1 MRRSAVI
8 VSRALV
14 DLVRRPAVTGLTIG
28 TVAVVFLLLGLF
40 GLLAS
45 NFSGL
50 ADKLSSR
57 LRLTVFVDDD
67 CQRECRQQLQQW
79 LQSREA
85 VAAVV
90 VVERQQA
97 LEDFRRR
104 LGDDA
109 HLLEVLGENPLPAS
123 LQVELRP
130 GKRRTEIMAALATQ
144 LEKLAGVEEVQYG
157 QRWLGRF
164 FRFIRVV
171 RTLGL
176 VLGGLIL
183 LAAAVIVSNTIRLSV
198 YSRRQESEIMG
209 LVGATP
215 AFIKAPFYLQGALV
229 GLLGAGLGVGLAYL
243 AFLVVAPWLRMP
255 VGLGQSSFTPAFLSP
270 TTALLVVAGG
280 ALLGL
285 AGTAA
290 SLWRHLRK

>member
-1 MRRSAVI
+1 MRRPRVI
-8 VSRALV
+8 IARALV
-14 DLVRRPAVTGLTIG
+14 DLVRRPAVTGLTVG

-45 NFSGL
+45 NFSLL
-50 ADKLSSR
+50 ADRLSSR
-57 LRLTVFVDDD
+57 LRLTVFVEDD
-67 CQRECRQQLQQW
+67 CRRECRQRLQQW
-79 LQSREA
+79 LRSRPA
-85 VAAVV
+85 VAGVV
-90 VVERQQA
+90 VVGRQQA

-104 LGDDA
+104 LGNDA
-109 HLLEVLGENPLPAS
+109 HLLDLLGENPLPAS
-123 LQVELRP
+123 LQVDLHP
-130 GKRRTEIMAALATQ
+130 GKRRAESLAALAAG
-144 LEKLAGVEEVQYG
+144 LEKLPGVEEVQYG

-164 FRFIRVV
+164 FQFIGVL

-198 YSRRQESEIMG
+198 YSRRQEIEIMS
-209 LVGATP
+209 LVGATT

-255 VGLGQSSFTPAFLSP
+255 VGLGQSSFTPAFLAP
-270 TTALLVVAGG
+270 ATVALVTAGG